1 MHYSHSKNVIHR
13 DLKPANVMV
22 GPFGELYVMDWGIA
36 RVVGQQ
42 DTLEPTFDGNADDEK
57 LDLDGDGFDTQDGSI
72 VGTVA
77 YLSRNRQGVRLP
89 I

>member
-1 MHYSHSKNVIHR
+1 MHYSHSKSVIHR

-42 DTLEPTFDGNADDEK
+42 DNLEPTFDGNLDDES
-57 LDLDGDGFDTQDGSI
+57 LDLEGDGFDTQDGSI

-77 YLSRNRQGVRLP
+77 YLSPEQARVR
-89 I
+89 